1 MGRNKKIILKY
12 SVACAAMSLALIQ
25 GGSAFADDA
34 AGDDDSVRNMNQ
46 ITVYGEKRETTLQ
59 DAPIALSAITSDIL
73 DQAGITDPSQLNGY
87 VPGLMITKSG
97 GSERIV
103 TIRGVGQQTP
113 ENFATIP
120 GVSFHV
126 DGAFLPNSIALN
138 MGFFDVDRIE
148 VLRGPQGTV
157 FGQSSTGGSINII
170 TKQPTLDEYKGT
182 FKASPAFST
191 ESEFPGLIA

>member
-1 MGRNKKIILKY
+1 MLSANFKEFSIILALEIKSDPKPGHSVGYRKFCDFCSLRDNVMGRNKKIILKY

-138 MGFFDVDRIE
+138 MGFSTLTA
-148 VLRGPQGTV
+148 LR
-157 FGQSSTGGSINII
+157 F
-170 TKQPTLDEYKGT
+170 
-182 FKASPAFST
+182 
-191 ESEFPGLIA
+191 